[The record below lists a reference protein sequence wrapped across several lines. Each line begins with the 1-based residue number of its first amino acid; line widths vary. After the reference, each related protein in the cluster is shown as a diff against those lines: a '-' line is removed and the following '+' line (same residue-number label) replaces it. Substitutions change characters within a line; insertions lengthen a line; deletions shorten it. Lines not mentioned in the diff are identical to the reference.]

1 MNRFALVV
9 VAGLATGILT
19 QIGQGALGDA
29 WSQAANAISPWLL
42 VAFLVGSVF
51 PDRWGA
57 ATAGVAT
64 LVLALVGYYA
74 MTTLRFGI
82 GGGTSSLVFWGLGA
96 LVGGAVFGFA
106 GHAWRSGDDRW
117 RAAAIGLVAAVFVA
131 EGIYQ
136 LRIRPDTPVGPAFIV
151 VGALIP
157 LALGRTARDRI
168 GGYVAAVPALALG
181 ALGFVVFL
189 RLYDIITGVV

>member
-1 MNRFALVV
+1 VNRIALVV

-19 QIGQGALGDA
+19 QIGQGALGDD
-29 WSQAANAISPWLL
+29 WSQVANTISPWLL

-51 PDRWGA
+51 PDRRSA
-57 ATAGVAT
+57 SAAGVAT

-82 GGGTSSLVFWGLGA
+82 GGGTSSLLFWGTGA

-106 GHAWRSGDDRW
+106 GHAWRQGDERW

-131 EGIYQ
+131 EGVYQ
-136 LRIRPDTPVGPAFIV
+136 RQIRPDVPVGTAYIV
-151 VGALIP
+151 VGALVP
-157 LALGRTARDRI
+157 LVLGRSTRDRV

-189 RLYDIITGVV
+189 RLYDAITGVV

>member
-1 MNRFALVV
+1 MNRLALVV

-19 QIGQGALGDA
+19 QIGQGALGDD

-51 PDRWGA
+51 PDRRGA
-57 ATAGVAT
+57 AAAGVAT

-74 MTTLRFGI
+74 MTTIRFGI
-82 GGGTSSLVFWGLGA
+82 GGGTSSLVFWGIGA
-96 LVGGAVFGFA
+96 LAGGAVFGLA
-106 GHAWRSGDDRW
+106 GQAWRNGDDRW

-136 LRIRPDTPVGPAFIV
+136 HQIRPDTPVGPAFIV
-151 VGALIP
+151 VGALMP
-157 LALGRTARDRI
+157 LVLGRSMPDRV

-181 ALGFVVFL
+181 AIGFVVFL
-189 RLYDIITGVV
+189 RLYDVISGVV